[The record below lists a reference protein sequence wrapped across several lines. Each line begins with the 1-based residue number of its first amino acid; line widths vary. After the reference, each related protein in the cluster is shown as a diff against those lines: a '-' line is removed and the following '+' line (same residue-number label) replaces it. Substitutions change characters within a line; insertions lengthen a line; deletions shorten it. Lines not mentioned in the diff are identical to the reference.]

1 MKNWNKWI
9 IDRVAIALSQI
20 ENKEISKIV
29 HKDIDVEEQAT
40 IIPPISEV
48 KFVFISIGTIVYVNN
63 KLVTDL
69 DSF

>member
-48 KFVFISIGTIVYVNN
+48 KFVFI
-63 KLVTDL
+63 
-69 DSF
+69 